1 MPSDTAQPL
10 GHIWEC
16 CPRPRVPAGSPPV
29 AALSP
34 RPPPPYGQGLL
45 CPRHPTGS
53 CAENSGVNENETHS
67 RPCCHYWMEPV
78 LGLFFCLSV
87 FLLFCFSW
95 KEQSPNKP
103 KAITYC
109 FFFLTFPLLQPC
121 HLKPSKQ
128 NSMRQTPASQ
138 LLMPTATA

>member
-1 MPSDTAQPL
+1 MNKMREKMRGLPSDTTWPL
-10 GHIWEC
+10 GYIWEC

-34 RPPPPYGQGLL
+34 RPPPPYRQGLL

-103 KAITYC
+103 KAITYY
-109 FFFLTFPLLQPC
+109 FFSHISPV
-121 HLKPSKQ
+121 
-128 NSMRQTPASQ
+128 
-138 LLMPTATA
+138 TALSLETQQAK